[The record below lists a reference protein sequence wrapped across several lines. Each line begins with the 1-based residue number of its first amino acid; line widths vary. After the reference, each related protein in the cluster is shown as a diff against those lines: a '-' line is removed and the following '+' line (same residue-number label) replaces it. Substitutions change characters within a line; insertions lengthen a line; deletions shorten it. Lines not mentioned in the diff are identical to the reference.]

1 MAGVIELKIKI
12 GKSNVIHSFC
22 ITENLNENII
32 LGRDFFKQNKI
43 TLNYNNETVILNGH
57 SIPLDDDDYLASLIR
72 MNSDQILP
80 PQSCTI
86 CWGKTKRQTKSRHKN
101 LITIS
106 GIETGFISQDP
117 GLMVSN
123 SISKIKGKGEVPV
136 FITNN
141 TGKTFHMRKGNVI
154 AKVDKIEGKINYLY
168 SKKNDSQNNKTCH
181 SKLKID
187 PYYCDELTKLLQNNV
202 DLFAE
207 SDLQLGR
214 TKAMEM
220 KLDTGEQ
227 QPIRMRP
234 YRTAL
239 KQRNVVD
246 EAIDGMLEANIIT
259 TSKSPW
265 SFPVV
270 VVDKKDGSKRFC
282 VDFRRLNQ
290 VTNNYVWPLPHIDD
304 ILTSF
309 GKSKVFSSLNLKS
322 RVLAGANGRTGQ
334 RENSIHLSSWII
346 SI

>member
-1 MAGVIELKIKI
+1 
-12 GKSNVIHSFC
+12 
-22 ITENLNENII
+22 
-32 LGRDFFKQNKI
+32 
-43 TLNYNNETVILNGH
+43 
-57 SIPLDDDDYLASLIR
+57 
-72 MNSDQILP
+72 
-80 PQSCTI
+80 
-86 CWGKTKRQTKSRHKN
+86 
-101 LITIS
+101 
-106 GIETGFISQDP
+106 
-117 GLMVSN
+117 
-123 SISKIKGKGEVPV
+123 
-136 FITNN
+136 
-141 TGKTFHMRKGNVI
+141 MRKGNKT
-154 AKVDKIEGKINYLY
+154 AKVDKIEGKINSLY

-207 SDLQLGR
+207 CDLQQGR

-220 KLDTGEQ
+220 KLDKGEQ

-290 VTNNYVWPLPHIDD
+290 ITKNYVWPLPHIDD

-309 GKSKVFSSLNLKS
+309 GKSKVFSSLDLKS
-322 RVLAGANGRTGQ
+322 GYWQVPMAEPDKEKTAFTCHRGLFQFNIMPFGLANAQSMFQELMTHVLEDINGKYATAYLDDIVVFS
-334 RENSIHLSSWII
+334 ENETEHLAHLENIFKRIRSFGLK
-346 SI
+346 